1 MARTLKSVPQ
11 AMTETQARAAVA
23 EIKAAVTTAYETLVL
38 LWEKRAW
45 LVLGYDD
52 FDTMCVAEF
61 GRVVLSRGERQEL
74 VIDLRARG
82 MSTRAI
88 GSALGVSVGTVH
100 KDAGVQN
107 RTPARRDLPGAE
119 YSAPAEGDERTT
131 GLDGKRYKAS
141 REPVEPIVP
150 RNVRKVT
157 TEADRDAGRLHFLLT
172 VLKGGALIGAIGGYG
187 GLPTIWK
194 RHEDLI
200 PHLNNEQIEEYLAH
214 LRSART
220 ALTETI
226 HYIEKERN

>member
-1 MARTLKSVPQ
+1 MARALKSVPE
-11 AMTETQARAAVA
+11 AMTEAQARSAVA
-23 EIKAAVTTAYETLVL
+23 EVKAAVTTAYETLVL

-52 FDTMCVAEF
+52 FDAMCVAEF
-61 GRVVLSRGERQEL
+61 GRIVLSRGERQEL

-88 GSALGVSVGTVH
+88 GSALGVSEAT
-100 KDAGVQN
+100 
-107 RTPARRDLPGAE
+107 ARRDLPGAS
-119 YSAPAEGDERTT
+119 YDAPAEGDERTT

-150 RNVRKVT
+150 RNVRKVV

-187 GLPTIWK
+187 GLPSIWR

-200 PHLNNEQIEEYLAH
+200 AHLSDEQIEEYLTH

-226 HYIEKERN
+226 HYIEKERNQ